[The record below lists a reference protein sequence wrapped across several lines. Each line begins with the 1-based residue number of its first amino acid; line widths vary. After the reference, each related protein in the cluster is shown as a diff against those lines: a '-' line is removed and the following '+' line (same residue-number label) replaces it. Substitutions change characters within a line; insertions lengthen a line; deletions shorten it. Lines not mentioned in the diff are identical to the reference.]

1 LIKRSYA
8 NGLVECYAPAGS
20 STSEADVIDLR
31 ALSALQFGLFIP
43 LQIAAEWPLWAI
55 DTAFAYLAAEVDAA
69 KALEFTSRYQ
79 RFMITWVY
87 PPLPPSK
94 PESKEL
100 DFKLIA
106 KNLRWYVQG
115 HIDLWRVALAVV
127 RKSSEYRSWFELGL
141 ALGDEVSRP
150 VVGFREPIFPMAL
163 FPYYFGP
170 RDLGW
175 RPLGFAEITDAQ
187 FKAAVCAC
195 YSRPNEFPQT
205 SEQVVVPYARYR
217 LLHDVSE
224 AGFSSVADS
233 FFVEEILPPNADIE
247 ALRATPCRAA
257 PVDGA
262 SVFIPDP
269 VQEAILKALD
279 GRALRKE
286 ALAKALRI
294 DDSRNL
300 YKRGKARKG
309 PLSELMVLGKVEND
323 RRLGYY
329 RPDALPPQLR

>member
-1 LIKRSYA
+1 
-8 NGLVECYAPAGS
+8 
-20 STSEADVIDLR
+20 
-31 ALSALQFGLFIP
+31 
-43 LQIAAEWPLWAI
+43 
-55 DTAFAYLAAEVDAA
+55 
-69 KALEFTSRYQ
+69 
-79 RFMITWVY
+79 
-87 PPLPPSK
+87 
-94 PESKEL
+94 
-100 DFKLIA
+100 
-106 KNLRWYVQG
+106 
-115 HIDLWRVALAVV
+115 
-127 RKSSEYRSWFELGL
+127 
-141 ALGDEVSRP
+141 
-150 VVGFREPIFPMAL
+150 
-163 FPYYFGP
+163 
-170 RDLGW
+170 
-175 RPLGFAEITDAQ
+175 
-187 FKAAVCAC
+187 
-195 YSRPNEFPQT
+195 
-205 SEQVVVPYARYR
+205 VPYARYR